1 MNDASET
8 SGATARSGFARVM
21 AAPRWLAVLALLAA
35 ILAPHLLANTYQI
48 NILVLVGIFVM
59 LALSLDLLLG
69 FTGYLSLG
77 HHGLWAIGAYTSALL
92 ATKLGASFWIALPAA
107 ALFTAAFAAAMA
119 VPAFRVRGHYFALV
133 TLAMGEVINVV
144 ILNWVAVTEGPFGLT
159 SIPSPVLPG
168 LGAIDSRLE
177 YYYLVLVA
185 VVVALLAMWRV
196 LESPLG
202 RCFRAIRE
210 DEDLAEAQ
218 GLHLMHYK
226 VTAYA
231 VSGLITGVA
240 GSLFAHYQ
248 GVIGPDNFSLHFM
261 AEILVMVVVG
271 GSGVLAGSVVGPA
284 IFIPL
289 PEISRALGEARLVIF
304 GALLMIMVIYV
315 PEGITG
321 RVQEWLA
328 DRRRDSGGRSK
339 SAGGERAKGGDE
351 A

>member
-1 MNDASET
+1 MSVG
-8 SGATARSGFARVM
+8 SARSALDRLQD
-21 AAPRWLAVLALLAA
+21 APRYATLA
-35 ILAPHLLANTYQI
+35 ILAVALVAPHLVSNNYQI
-48 NILVLVGIFVM
+48 NILVLVGIFVL

-92 ATKLGASFWIALPAA
+92 ATDLAVSFWLALPAA

-133 TLAMGEVINVV
+133 TLAMGEVIHVV
-144 ILNWVAVTEGPFGLT
+144 ILNWVSVTQGPFGVT
-159 SIPSPVLPG
+159 GIPDPVLPG

-177 YYYLVLVA
+177 YYYLVLA
-185 VVVALLAMWRV
+185 VVVVAILAARRLLD
-196 LESPLG
+196 SPMG

-226 VTAYA
+226 VAAYA
-231 VSGLITGVA
+231 VSGLITGAA

-248 GVIGPDNFSLHFM
+248 GVIGPDNFTLHFM

-271 GSGVLAGSVVGPA
+271 GSGVLAGSVVGPS
-284 IFIPL
+284 IFVPL
-289 PEISRALGEARLVIF
+289 PELSRALGEARLVIF
-304 GALLMIMVIYV
+304 GALLMIMVIYM
-315 PEGITG
+315 PEGIAG
-321 RVQEWLA
+321 WVR
-328 DRRRDSGGRSK
+328 DRLDDRSGEG
-339 SAGGERAKGGDE
+339 GGDD

>member
-1 MNDASET
+1 MSD
-8 SGATARSGFARVM
+8 ATARSALARFWG
-21 AAPRWLAVLALLAA
+21 APRYLTGAALVAA
-35 ILAPHLLANTYQI
+35 LVAPHLLANTYQI
-48 NILVLVGIFVM
+48 NILVLVGIFVL

-92 ATKLGASFWIALPAA
+92 ATQLGVSFWLALPAA
-107 ALFTAAFAAAMA
+107 AVFTAVFAAAMA

-144 ILNWVAVTEGPFGLT
+144 ILNWVEVTKGPFGVT
-159 SIPSPVLPG
+159 SIPDPVVPG
-168 LGAIDSRLE
+168 IGAIDGRME

-185 VVVALLAMWRV
+185 VVIALLATRR
-196 LESPLG
+196 LLDSPLG

-226 VTAYA
+226 VSAYA
-231 VSGLITGVA
+231 ASGFITGIA

-284 IFIPL
+284 IFVPL

-315 PEGITG
+315 PEGIAG
-321 RVQEWLA
+321 RVHDWLT
-328 DRRRDSGGRSK
+328 DRRAER
-339 SAGGERAKGGDE
+339 GGEDR
-351 A
+351 

>member
-1 MNDASET
+1 MSD
-8 SGATARSGFARVM
+8 ATARSGLARFWG
-21 AAPRWLAVLALLAA
+21 APRSATVAALAA
-35 ILAPHLLANTYQI
+35 AIVAPHLLANSYQI
-48 NILVLVGIFVM
+48 NVLVLVGIFVL
-59 LALSLDLLLG
+59 LALSLDILLG

-92 ATKLGASFWIALPAA
+92 ATGLGVSFWLALPAA
-107 ALFTAAFAAAMA
+107 AVFTAAFAAAMA

-133 TLAMGEVINVV
+133 TLAMGEVINVI
-144 ILNWVAVTEGPFGLT
+144 ILNWVSVTQGPFGVT
-159 SIPSPVLPG
+159 GIPEPVLPG
-168 LGAIDSRLE
+168 IGAIDGRLE
-177 YYYLVLVA
+177 YYYLVLVV
-185 VVVALLAMWRV
+185 VVVAMLGARRLLD
-196 LESPLG
+196 SPLG

-226 VTAYA
+226 VAAYA

-284 IFIPL
+284 IFVPL

-304 GALLMIMVIYV
+304 GALLMVMVIYM
-315 PEGITG
+315 PEGIAG
-321 RVQEWLA
+321 RAREWLA
-328 DRRRDSGGRSK
+328 ERSTRR
-339 SAGGERAKGGDE
+339 GGEDA
-351 A
+351 